1 MLAGQVVY
9 ADWLKGYGLVI
20 IVDHANGVFSL
31 YADAS
36 KILTSVGAKIE
47 AGETIGENGDTGMT
61 GENTLYFELRQGA
74 EPVDP
79 LVAGFQNDR
88 SRKEG
93 THVMEQVRSRRWLYL
108 LLMVTVALGIGIVLE
123 KSLERTGHAAETY
136 EELRTFS
143 EVLTPSAKHYVDDTK
158 VKDLV
163 QGAIRGMLSTL
174 DPHSAY
180 MTPDMY
186 KEMQVETR
194 GEFGGVGI
202 QIGVK
207 DNRLAVIAPIEGTP
221 AHRAGIKA
229 GDFITKVNDET
240 TKDLTL
246 MDAVQKMRGPK
257 GTKVNLTI
265 QRDGTTDPLAFSLV
279 RDTIKIE
286 SVKFK
291 VIDNTIGYVRLTQF
305 QEATGRDLGRAL
317 KQFKEQKL
325 QGTVLDLR
333 NNPGGLLTAA
343 VDVSEQFVG
352 NGKLIVYTKG
362 REGKKDEWFS
372 KTKETLEDFPMII
385 LVNEG
390 SASASEI
397 VAGALQDWGRAVIVG
412 TTSFGK
418 GSVQTILPLGDGSG
432 LRLTTAK
439 YYTPK
444 GRSIQ
449 STGITPDIVVKLQ
462 AQTLW
467 QRRLKRMAKRGSP
480 KPQNLRPVQRTH
492 PLR

>member
-1 MLAGQVVY
+1 M
-9 ADWLKGYGLVI
+9 
-20 IVDHANGVFSL
+20 
-31 YADAS
+31 
-36 KILTSVGAKIE
+36 
-47 AGETIGENGDTGMT
+47 
-61 GENTLYFELRQGA
+61 
-74 EPVDP
+74 
-79 LVAGFQNDR
+79 
-88 SRKEG
+88 
-93 THVMEQVRSRRWLYL
+93 MEQNQRRRFWMLGP
-108 LLMVTVALGIGIVLE
+108 MVMVALLSGVLIG
-123 KSLERTGHAAETY
+123 KGWERTGHATETY

-143 EVLTPSAKHYVDDTK
+143 EVLTQVQKNYVDDTK

-180 MTPDMY
+180 MTPEMY
-186 KEMQVETR
+186 KEMQVETK

-207 DNRLAVIAPIEGTP
+207 ENRLAVIAPIDGTP

-229 GDFITKVNDET
+229 GDYITKVNDES
-240 TKDLTL
+240 TKDLSL

-265 QRDGTTDPLAFSLV
+265 QRDGAADPLQFTLV

-286 SVKFK
+286 SVKSK
-291 VIDNTIGYVRLTQF
+291 VMENIGYVKLTQF
-305 QEATGRDLGRAL
+305 QEATGRDLGRVL
-317 KQFKEQKL
+317 KQFKDQKV
-325 QGTVLDLR
+325 QSTILDLR

-343 VDVSEQFVG
+343 VEVSEQFLP
-352 NGKLIVYTKG
+352 NGKLVVYTKG
-362 REGKKDEWFS
+362 RESKKDEWFAKGRDQMDDS
-372 KTKETLEDFPMII
+372 PMII

-397 VAGALQDWGRAVIVG
+397 VAGALQDYGRAVIVG

-449 STGITPDIVVKLQ
+449 STGITPDIVI
-462 AQTLW
+462 
-467 QRRLKRMAKRGSP
+467 
-480 KPQNLRPVQRTH
+480 KPQPATTVAKAEGKPGDKEADGKASKPPVAGPGKEQSAVVPKGAEDGVQKNGAAPAAPPLDLSGEPSLEQDVQLQKAVELLKTWKIFKELRPS
-492 PLR
+492 

>member
-1 MLAGQVVY
+1 M
-9 ADWLKGYGLVI
+9 
-20 IVDHANGVFSL
+20 
-31 YADAS
+31 
-36 KILTSVGAKIE
+36 
-47 AGETIGENGDTGMT
+47 
-61 GENTLYFELRQGA
+61 
-74 EPVDP
+74 
-79 LVAGFQNDR
+79 
-88 SRKEG
+88 
-93 THVMEQVRSRRWLYL
+93 MEQNQRRRFWMLGP
-108 LLMVTVALGIGIVLE
+108 MVMVALLSGVLIG
-123 KSLERTGHAAETY
+123 KGWERTGHATETY

-143 EVLTPSAKHYVDDTK
+143 EVLTQVQKNYVDDTK

-180 MTPDMY
+180 MTPEMY
-186 KEMQVETR
+186 KEMQVETK

-207 DNRLAVIAPIEGTP
+207 ENRLAVIAPIDGTP
-221 AHRAGIKA
+221 AQRAGIKA
-229 GDFITKVNDET
+229 GDYITKVNDES
-240 TKDLTL
+240 TKDLSL

-265 QRDGTTDPLAFSLV
+265 QRDGAADPLQFTLV

-286 SVKFK
+286 SVKSK
-291 VIDNTIGYVRLTQF
+291 VMENIGYVKLTQF
-305 QEATGRDLGRAL
+305 QEATGRDLGRVL
-317 KQFKEQKL
+317 KQFKDQKV
-325 QGTVLDLR
+325 QSTILDLR

-343 VDVSEQFVG
+343 VEVSEQFLP
-352 NGKLIVYTKG
+352 NGKLVVYTKG
-362 REGKKDEWFS
+362 RESKKDEWFAKGRDQMDDS
-372 KTKETLEDFPMII
+372 PMII

-397 VAGALQDWGRAVIVG
+397 VAGALQDYGRAVIVG

-449 STGITPDIVVKLQ
+449 STGITPDIVI
-462 AQTLW
+462 
-467 QRRLKRMAKRGSP
+467 
-480 KPQNLRPVQRTH
+480 KPQPATTVAKAEGKPGDKEADGKASKPPVAGPGKEQSAVVPKGAEDGVQKNGAAPAAPPLDLSGEPSLEQDVQLQKAVELLKTWKIFKELRPS
-492 PLR
+492 

>member
-1 MLAGQVVY
+1 
-9 ADWLKGYGLVI
+9 
-20 IVDHANGVFSL
+20 
-31 YADAS
+31 
-36 KILTSVGAKIE
+36 
-47 AGETIGENGDTGMT
+47 
-61 GENTLYFELRQGA
+61 
-74 EPVDP
+74 
-79 LVAGFQNDR
+79 
-88 SRKEG
+88 
-93 THVMEQVRSRRWLYL
+93 MEQNPRRRFWVLAP
-108 LLMVTVALGIGIVLE
+108 MVMVALTLGVLLG
-123 KSLERTGHAAETY
+123 KGWERTGHATETY
-136 EELRTFS
+136 EELKTFS
-143 EVLTPSAKHYVDDTK
+143 EVLTQVQKSYVDETK
-158 VKDLV
+158 AKDLV

-180 MTPDMY
+180 MTPEMY
-186 KEMQVETR
+186 KEMQVETK

-207 DNRLAVIAPIEGTP
+207 ENRLAVIAPIEGTP
-221 AHRAGIKA
+221 AYRAGVKA

-257 GTKVNLTI
+257 GSKVNLTI
-265 QRDGTTDPLAFSLV
+265 QREGTPEPLQFTLV

-286 SVKFK
+286 SVKSK
-291 VIDNTIGYVRLTQF
+291 VLDNIGYVRLTQF
-305 QEATGRDLGRAL
+305 QESTGRDLSKVL

-325 QGTVLDLR
+325 QSTILDLR
-333 NNPGGLLTAA
+333 NNPGGLLTAS
-343 VDVSEQFVG
+343 VEVSEQFLPG
-352 NGKLIVYTKG
+352 GKLVVYTKG
-362 REGKKDEWFS
+362 RESKKDEWIAKGKDQMDDS
-372 KTKETLEDFPMII
+372 PMII

-397 VAGALQDWGRAVIVG
+397 VAGALQDYGRAVIVG

-449 STGITPDIVVKLQ
+449 STGITPDIVVKAQPPATVAKAGETKPGEKEGESKQAKPAVVPGKDQPAQNGKGQEEGTPKNGTMPQSPPVEVSGDPSLEQDVQLQ
-462 AQTLW
+462 KAVEM
-467 QRRLKRMAKRGSP
+467 LKTWKIFKELPRAS
-480 KPQNLRPVQRTH
+480 
-492 PLR
+492 

>member
-1 MLAGQVVY
+1 MMMERESRRKP
-9 ADWLKGYGLVI
+9 WVI
-20 IVDHANGVFSL
+20 G
-31 YADAS
+31 
-36 KILTSVGAKIE
+36 
-47 AGETIGENGDTGMT
+47 
-61 GENTLYFELRQGA
+61 
-74 EPVDP
+74 P
-79 LVAGFQNDR
+79 LV
-88 SRKEG
+88 
-93 THVMEQVRSRRWLYL
+93 V
-108 LLMVTVALGIGIVLE
+108 VALLGGVLIG
-123 KSLERTGHAAETY
+123 KGWERTGHATETY
-136 EELRTFS
+136 EELKTFS
-143 EVLTPSAKHYVDDTK
+143 EVLNQVQKHYVDETK
-158 VKDLV
+158 PKDLI

-180 MTPDMY
+180 MTPEMY
-186 KEMQVETR
+186 KEMQVETK

-221 AHRAGIKA
+221 AYRAGIKA
-229 GDFITKVNDET
+229 GDFIVKVNDDT

-265 QRDGTTDPLAFSLV
+265 QRDGTPDPLVFTLV

-286 SVKFK
+286 SVKSK
-291 VIDNTIGYVRLTQF
+291 VIDNLGYVRLTQF
-305 QEATGRDLGRAL
+305 QEATGRDLSRAM
-317 KQFKEQKL
+317 KQFKEQKV
-325 QGTVLDLR
+325 QGAILDLR

-343 VDVSEQFVG
+343 VDVSEQFLPS
-352 NGKLIVYTKG
+352 GKLVVYTKS
-362 REGKKDEWFS
+362 REGKKDEWVS
-372 KTKETLEDFPMII
+372 KARDQMEDLPMIV

-397 VAGALQDWGRAVIVG
+397 VAGALQDWGRAVIIG

-449 STGITPDIVVKLQ
+449 STGITPDIVVKLSSAKEGKPGEKESETKGAKPSAGKPGDEAGPKNGATPPLAPGDGTGEPSLDQ
-462 AQTLW
+462 DAQL
-467 QRRLKRMAKRGSP
+467 QKAVELLKSWKIFKELKVS
-480 KPQNLRPVQRTH
+480 
-492 PLR
+492 

>member
-1 MLAGQVVY
+1 
-9 ADWLKGYGLVI
+9 
-20 IVDHANGVFSL
+20 
-31 YADAS
+31 
-36 KILTSVGAKIE
+36 
-47 AGETIGENGDTGMT
+47 
-61 GENTLYFELRQGA
+61 
-74 EPVDP
+74 
-79 LVAGFQNDR
+79 
-88 SRKEG
+88 
-93 THVMEQVRSRRWLYL
+93 MEQQPRRKSWVIGPM
-108 LLMVTVALGIGIVLE
+108 MVVAIVCGVLIG
-123 KSLERTGHAAETY
+123 KGWERTGHATETY
-136 EELRTFS
+136 EELKTFS
-143 EVLTPSAKHYVDDTK
+143 EVLNQVQRHYVDETK
-158 VKDLV
+158 TKELV

-180 MTPDMY
+180 MTPEMY
-186 KEMQVETR
+186 KEMQVETK

-207 DNRLAVIAPIEGTP
+207 ENRLAVIAPIEGTP
-221 AHRAGIKA
+221 AQRAGIKA
-229 GDFITKVNDET
+229 GDFIVKVNDET

-265 QRDGTTDPLAFSLV
+265 QREGTPDPLQFTLM

-286 SVKFK
+286 SVKSK
-291 VIDNTIGYVRLTQF
+291 IIDSLGYVRLTQF
-305 QEATGRDLGRAL
+305 QEATGRDLAKAI
-317 KQFKEQKL
+317 KQFREQKV
-325 QGTVLDLR
+325 QGAILDLR

-343 VDVSEQFVG
+343 VDVSEQFLP
-352 NGKLIVYTKG
+352 NGKLVVFTKN
-362 REGKKDEWFS
+362 REGKKDEWLAKS
-372 KTKETLEDFPMII
+372 KDQMDELPMII

-449 STGITPDIVVKLQ
+449 STGITPDIVVKLPTPVPAKDGKLAEKELDAKAVKPSQ
-462 AQTLW
+462 GKEKDAAPHSNGKAPEDAATKSGAAPQTPPLDSAGDPALEQDAQL
-467 QRRLKRMAKRGSP
+467 QKAVELLKTWKIFKEMKVS
-480 KPQNLRPVQRTH
+480 
-492 PLR
+492 

>member
-1 MLAGQVVY
+1 MKQNPQRRFWVLAP
-9 ADWLKGYGLVI
+9 
-20 IVDHANGVFSL
+20 
-31 YADAS
+31 
-36 KILTSVGAKIE
+36 
-47 AGETIGENGDTGMT
+47 M
-61 GENTLYFELRQGA
+61 
-74 EPVDP
+74 
-79 LVAGFQNDR
+79 
-88 SRKEG
+88 
-93 THVMEQVRSRRWLYL
+93 VM
-108 LLMVTVALGIGIVLE
+108 VALVLGVLLG
-123 KSLERTGHAAETY
+123 KGWERTGHATETY
-136 EELRTFS
+136 EELKTFS
-143 EVLTPSAKHYVDDTK
+143 EVLTQVQKSYVDETK

-180 MTPDMY
+180 MTPEMY
-186 KEMQVETR
+186 KEMQVETK

-207 DNRLAVIAPIEGTP
+207 ENRLAVIAPIEGTP
-221 AHRAGIKA
+221 AYRAGVKA

-257 GTKVNLTI
+257 GSKVNLTI
-265 QRDGTTDPLAFSLV
+265 QREGTPDPLQFTLV

-286 SVKFK
+286 SVKSK
-291 VIDNTIGYVRLTQF
+291 VLDNIGYVRLTQF
-305 QEATGRDLGRAL
+305 QESTGRDLSKVL

-325 QGTVLDLR
+325 QSTILDLR
-333 NNPGGLLTAA
+333 NNPGGLLTAS
-343 VDVSEQFVG
+343 VEVSEQFLPG
-352 NGKLIVYTKG
+352 GKLIVYTKG
-362 REGKKDEWFS
+362 RESKKDEWIAKGKDQMDDS
-372 KTKETLEDFPMII
+372 PMII
-385 LVNEG
+385 LINEG

-397 VAGALQDWGRAVIVG
+397 VAGALQDYGRAVIVG

-449 STGITPDIVVKLQ
+449 TTGITPDIVVKAQPPVTVAKAGETKPGEKEGEPKQAKPAVPGKDQPALNGKGHEEGIPKDGATAQPSATDASNDSSLEQDVQLQ
-462 AQTLW
+462 KAVEM
-467 QRRLKRMAKRGSP
+467 LKTWKIFKELPRAS
-480 KPQNLRPVQRTH
+480 
-492 PLR
+492 

>member
-1 MLAGQVVY
+1 MMEHNQRRRLWMLGPMVV
-9 ADWLKGYGLVI
+9 
-20 IVDHANGVFSL
+20 
-31 YADAS
+31 
-36 KILTSVGAKIE
+36 
-47 AGETIGENGDTGMT
+47 
-61 GENTLYFELRQGA
+61 
-74 EPVDP
+74 
-79 LVAGFQNDR
+79 
-88 SRKEG
+88 
-93 THVMEQVRSRRWLYL
+93 
-108 LLMVTVALGIGIVLE
+108 VALLSGVLIG
-123 KSLERTGHAAETY
+123 KGWERTGHASETY

-143 EVLTPSAKHYVDDTK
+143 EVLTQVQKNYVDDTK

-180 MTPDMY
+180 MTPEMY
-186 KEMQVETR
+186 KEMQVETK

-207 DNRLAVIAPIEGTP
+207 ENRLAVIAPIDGTP
-221 AHRAGIKA
+221 AQRAGIKA
-229 GDFITKVNDET
+229 GDYITKVNEES
-240 TKDLTL
+240 TKDLSL

-265 QRDGTTDPLAFSLV
+265 QRDGTSDPLQFTLV
-279 RDTIKIE
+279 RYTIKIE
-286 SVKFK
+286 SVKSK
-291 VIDNTIGYVRLTQF
+291 VMDNIGYVKLTQF
-305 QEATGRDLGRAL
+305 QEATGRDLGRVL
-317 KQFKEQKL
+317 KQFKDQKV
-325 QGTVLDLR
+325 QSTILDLR

-343 VDVSEQFVG
+343 VEVSEQFLP
-352 NGKLIVYTKG
+352 NGKLVVYTKG
-362 REGKKDEWFS
+362 RESKKDEWFAKGRDQMDDS
-372 KTKETLEDFPMII
+372 PMII

-397 VAGALQDWGRAVIVG
+397 VAGALQDYGRAVIVG

-449 STGITPDIVVKLQ
+449 STGITPDIVIKPQPATTV
-462 AQTLW
+462 
-467 QRRLKRMAKRGSP
+467 AKAETKPGDKEADNKTSKSPITGGPGKEQSAVSP
-480 KPQNLRPVQRTH
+480 KDEAVQRNGATPGAAPLDLSGEPSLDQDVQLQKAVELLKTWKIFKELRPS
-492 PLR
+492 

>member
-1 MLAGQVVY
+1 
-9 ADWLKGYGLVI
+9 
-20 IVDHANGVFSL
+20 
-31 YADAS
+31 
-36 KILTSVGAKIE
+36 
-47 AGETIGENGDTGMT
+47 
-61 GENTLYFELRQGA
+61 
-74 EPVDP
+74 
-79 LVAGFQNDR
+79 
-88 SRKEG
+88 
-93 THVMEQVRSRRWLYL
+93 MEQDPQRRFWILGPML
-108 LLMVTVALGIGIVLE
+108 VVALVLGVLLGKGWE
-123 KSLERTGHAAETY
+123 KTGHATETY
-136 EELRTFS
+136 EELKTFS
-143 EVLTPSAKHYVDDTK
+143 EVLTQVQKSYVDETK

-180 MTPDMY
+180 MTADMY
-186 KEMQVETR
+186 KEMQVETK

-207 DNRLAVIAPIEGTP
+207 ENRLAVIAPIEGTP
-221 AHRAGIKA
+221 AHRAGVKA

-257 GTKVNLTI
+257 GSKVNLTI
-265 QRDGTTDPLAFSLV
+265 QREGVPEALQFTLV

-286 SVKFK
+286 SVKSK
-291 VIDNTIGYVRLTQF
+291 VLDNIGYVRLTQF
-305 QEATGRDLGRAL
+305 QESTGRDLSKVL

-325 QGTVLDLR
+325 QSTILDLR
-333 NNPGGLLTAA
+333 NNPGGLLTSA
-343 VDVSEQFVG
+343 VEVSEQFLPS
-352 NGKLIVYTKG
+352 GKLVVYTKG
-362 REGKKDEWFS
+362 RESKKDEWVS
-372 KTKETLEDFPMII
+372 KGKDQMDDSPMII

-397 VAGALQDWGRAVIVG
+397 VAGALQDYGRAVIVG

-449 STGITPDIVVKLQ
+449 STGITPDIVVKSQPPTTVAKAGEGKSGEKEGEQKQPKIAVVPGKDQPAQNGKGQEEGAPKNGTTPQTSPVDVSGDPSLEQDVQLQ
-462 AQTLW
+462 KAVEM
-467 QRRLKRMAKRGSP
+467 LKTWKIFKELPRAS
-480 KPQNLRPVQRTH
+480 
-492 PLR
+492 

>member
-1 MLAGQVVY
+1 LVVGVMLG
-9 ADWLKGYGLVI
+9 KG
-20 IVDHANGVFSL
+20 
-31 YADAS
+31 
-36 KILTSVGAKIE
+36 
-47 AGETIGENGDTGMT
+47 
-61 GENTLYFELRQGA
+61 
-74 EPVDP
+74 
-79 LVAGFQNDR
+79 
-88 SRKEG
+88 
-93 THVMEQVRSRRWLYL
+93 W
-108 LLMVTVALGIGIVLE
+108 
-123 KSLERTGHAAETY
+123 ERTGHATETY
-136 EELRTFS
+136 EELKTFS
-143 EVLTPSAKHYVDDTK
+143 EVLTQVQKSYVEETK

-163 QGAIRGMLSTL
+163 QGAIRGMLATL

-186 KEMQVETR
+186 KEMQVETK

-207 DNRLAVIAPIEGTP
+207 ENRLAVIAPIEGTP
-221 AHRAGIKA
+221 AYRAGVKS

-257 GTKVNLTI
+257 GSKVNLTI
-265 QRDGTTDPLAFSLV
+265 QREGTPDPLQFTLV

-286 SVKFK
+286 SVKSK
-291 VIDNTIGYVRLTQF
+291 VLDNIGYVRLTQF
-305 QEATGRDLGRAL
+305 QESTGRDLSKVL
-317 KQFKEQKL
+317 KQFKDQKL
-325 QGTVLDLR
+325 QSTILDLR
-333 NNPGGLLTAA
+333 NNPGGLLTSA
-343 VDVSEQFVG
+343 VEVSEQFLPG
-352 NGKLIVYTKG
+352 GKLVVYTKG
-362 REGKKDEWFS
+362 RESKKDEWIS
-372 KTKETLEDFPMII
+372 KGKDQMDDSPMIV

-397 VAGALQDWGRAVIVG
+397 VAGALQDYGRAVIVG

-449 STGITPDIVVKLQ
+449 STGITPDIVVKAQ
-462 AQTLW
+462 PPTIVAKAGETKSGEKDGEQKQAKPAVVPGKDQPAQTGKGQEEGTQKNGTVPQPPSVDVSSDPSLE
-467 QRRLKRMAKRGSP
+467 QDVQLQKAVEMLKTWKIFKELP
-480 KPQNLRPVQRTH
+480 RPS
-492 PLR
+492 

>member
-1 MLAGQVVY
+1 
-9 ADWLKGYGLVI
+9 
-20 IVDHANGVFSL
+20 
-31 YADAS
+31 
-36 KILTSVGAKIE
+36 
-47 AGETIGENGDTGMT
+47 
-61 GENTLYFELRQGA
+61 
-74 EPVDP
+74 
-79 LVAGFQNDR
+79 
-88 SRKEG
+88 
-93 THVMEQVRSRRWLYL
+93 MEQYPRRRFWMLGP
-108 LLMVTVALGIGIVLE
+108 MMAVALILGVMLG
-123 KSLERTGHAAETY
+123 KGWERTGHATETY
-136 EELRTFS
+136 EELKTFS
-143 EVLTPSAKHYVDDTK
+143 EVLTQVQKSYVEETK

-186 KEMQVETR
+186 KEMQVETK

-207 DNRLAVIAPIEGTP
+207 ENRLAVIAPIEGTP
-221 AHRAGIKA
+221 AYRAGIKS

-257 GTKVNLTI
+257 GSKVNLTI
-265 QRDGTTDPLAFSLV
+265 QRDGTPDPLQFTLV

-286 SVKFK
+286 SVKSK
-291 VIDNTIGYVRLTQF
+291 VLDNIGYVRLTQF
-305 QEATGRDLGRAL
+305 QESTGRDLSKVL

-325 QGTVLDLR
+325 QSTILDLR

-343 VDVSEQFVG
+343 VEVSEQFLPG
-352 NGKLIVYTKG
+352 GKLVVYTKG
-362 REGKKDEWFS
+362 RESKKDEWIS
-372 KTKETLEDFPMII
+372 KGKDQMDDSPMIV

-397 VAGALQDWGRAVIVG
+397 VAGALQDYGRAVIVG

-449 STGITPDIVVKLQ
+449 STGITPDIVVKAQPPTTVAKAGEVKPGEKEGESKQ
-462 AQTLW
+462 A
-467 QRRLKRMAKRGSP
+467 
-480 KPQNLRPVQRTH
+480 KPVVVPGKDQPVQNGKGQEEATPKNGTMPQLPPADVSGEPSLEQDVQLQKAVEMLKTWKIFKELPRAS
-492 PLR
+492 

>member
-1 MLAGQVVY
+1 
-9 ADWLKGYGLVI
+9 
-20 IVDHANGVFSL
+20 
-31 YADAS
+31 
-36 KILTSVGAKIE
+36 
-47 AGETIGENGDTGMT
+47 
-61 GENTLYFELRQGA
+61 
-74 EPVDP
+74 
-79 LVAGFQNDR
+79 
-88 SRKEG
+88 
-93 THVMEQVRSRRWLYL
+93 MEQYPRRRFWL
-108 LLMVTVALGIGIVLE
+108 LGPLIIIAIVFGVLVG
-123 KSLERTGHAAETY
+123 KGWERTGHATETY
-136 EELRTFS
+136 EELKTFS
-143 EVLTPSAKHYVDDTK
+143 EVLTQVQKNYVDETK

-180 MTPDMY
+180 MTPEMY
-186 KEMQVETR
+186 KEMQVETK

-207 DNRLAVIAPIEGTP
+207 ENRLAVIAPIEGTP

-229 GDFITKVNDET
+229 GDFITKVNDES

-257 GTKVNLTI
+257 GTKVNLTV
-265 QRDGTTDPLAFSLV
+265 QRDGTADPLQFTLV

-286 SVKFK
+286 SVKSK
-291 VIDNTIGYVRLTQF
+291 MLDNIGYIRLTQF
-305 QEATGRDLGRAL
+305 QEATGRDLSKAL
-317 KQFKEQKL
+317 KQFKEQKV
-325 QGTVLDLR
+325 QGTILDMR

-343 VDVSEQFVG
+343 VEVSEQFLPS
-352 NGKLIVYTKG
+352 GKLVVYTKG
-362 REGKKDEWFS
+362 RESKKDEWFA
-372 KTKETLEDFPMII
+372 KGKDQMEDAPMII

-449 STGITPDIVVKLQ
+449 STGITPDIVVKVQPVAVAKAGEGKANEKEADPKAAKPPVAKDQPVPNGKPEDATHKNGTPPTPPPLDAAGEPALEQDVQLQKAVELLKSWKIFKGLPQ
-462 AQTLW
+462 AQ
-467 QRRLKRMAKRGSP
+467 S
-480 KPQNLRPVQRTH
+480 
-492 PLR
+492 

>member
-1 MLAGQVVY
+1 MEQQPRKKSWVVVPMIALALLG
-9 ADWLKGYGLVI
+9 GLVI
-20 IVDHANGVFSL
+20 G
-31 YADAS
+31 
-36 KILTSVGAKIE
+36 KG
-47 AGETIGENGDTGMT
+47 
-61 GENTLYFELRQGA
+61 
-74 EPVDP
+74 
-79 LVAGFQNDR
+79 
-88 SRKEG
+88 
-93 THVMEQVRSRRWLYL
+93 W
-108 LLMVTVALGIGIVLE
+108 
-123 KSLERTGHAAETY
+123 ERTGHAGETY
-136 EELRTFS
+136 EELKTFS
-143 EVLTPSAKHYVDDTK
+143 EVLNQVQKHYVDETK
-158 VKDLV
+158 PKDLI

-180 MTPDMY
+180 MTPEMY

-229 GDFITKVNDET
+229 GDFITKVNDDT

-257 GTKVNLTI
+257 GSKVNLTI
-265 QRDGTTDPLAFSLV
+265 QRDGTPDPLVFTLV

-286 SVKFK
+286 SVKSK
-291 VIDNTIGYVRLTQF
+291 VIDNLGYVRLTQF
-305 QEATGRDLGRAL
+305 QEATGRDLSKAI
-317 KQFKEQKL
+317 KQFKEQKV
-325 QGTVLDLR
+325 QGTILDLR

-343 VDVSEQFVG
+343 VDVSEQFLPS
-352 NGKLIVYTKG
+352 GKLVVYTKS
-362 REGKKDEWFS
+362 REGKKDEWFA
-372 KTKETLEDFPMII
+372 KAKDQLEDLPVIV

-397 VAGALQDWGRAVIVG
+397 VAGALQDYGRGLVVG

-418 GSVQTILPLGDGSG
+418 GSVQTILALSDGSG

-449 STGITPDIVVKLQ
+449 STGITPDIVVKLS
-462 AQTLW
+462 APVV
-467 QRRLKRMAKRGSP
+467 AKASEGKPAEKEAEP
-480 KPQNLRPVQRTH
+480 KAVKPPTGKETSPQNGKSPDEGGAKSGTPSPALPEVGGELSLEQDAQLQKAVELLKSWKIFKDLKTS
-492 PLR
+492 

>member
-1 MLAGQVVY
+1 MMEHNQRRRLWMLGPMVV
-9 ADWLKGYGLVI
+9 
-20 IVDHANGVFSL
+20 
-31 YADAS
+31 
-36 KILTSVGAKIE
+36 
-47 AGETIGENGDTGMT
+47 
-61 GENTLYFELRQGA
+61 
-74 EPVDP
+74 
-79 LVAGFQNDR
+79 
-88 SRKEG
+88 
-93 THVMEQVRSRRWLYL
+93 
-108 LLMVTVALGIGIVLE
+108 VALLSGVLIG
-123 KSLERTGHAAETY
+123 KGWERTGHASETY

-143 EVLTPSAKHYVDDTK
+143 EVLTQVQKNYVDDTK

-180 MTPDMY
+180 MTPEMY
-186 KEMQVETR
+186 KEMQVETK

-207 DNRLAVIAPIEGTP
+207 ENRLAVIAPIDGTP
-221 AHRAGIKA
+221 AQRAGIKA
-229 GDFITKVNDET
+229 GDYITKVNEES
-240 TKDLTL
+240 TKDLSL

-265 QRDGTTDPLAFSLV
+265 QRDGTSDPLQFTLV

-286 SVKFK
+286 SVKSK
-291 VIDNTIGYVRLTQF
+291 VMDNIGYVKLTQF

-317 KQFKEQKL
+317 KQFKDQKV
-325 QGTVLDLR
+325 QSTILDLR

-343 VDVSEQFVG
+343 VEVSEQFLP
-352 NGKLIVYTKG
+352 NGKLVVYTKG
-362 REGKKDEWFS
+362 RESKKDEWFAKGRDQMDDS
-372 KTKETLEDFPMII
+372 PMII

-397 VAGALQDWGRAVIVG
+397 VAGALQDYGRAVIVG

-449 STGITPDIVVKLQ
+449 STGITPDIVI
-462 AQTLW
+462 
-467 QRRLKRMAKRGSP
+467 
-480 KPQNLRPVQRTH
+480 KPQPATTVAKAETKPGDKEPDNKTSKSPITSGLGKEQSAATPKDDPMQRNGATPGAAPLDLSGEPSLDQDVQLQKAVELLKTWKIFKELRPS
-492 PLR
+492 

>member
-1 MLAGQVVY
+1 M
-9 ADWLKGYGLVI
+9 
-20 IVDHANGVFSL
+20 
-31 YADAS
+31 
-36 KILTSVGAKIE
+36 
-47 AGETIGENGDTGMT
+47 
-61 GENTLYFELRQGA
+61 
-74 EPVDP
+74 
-79 LVAGFQNDR
+79 
-88 SRKEG
+88 
-93 THVMEQVRSRRWLYL
+93 MEQNQRRRFWMLGP
-108 LLMVTVALGIGIVLE
+108 MIVVALVSGVLIG
-123 KSLERTGHAAETY
+123 KGWERTGHATETY

-143 EVLTPSAKHYVDDTK
+143 EVLTQVQKNYVDETK

-180 MTPDMY
+180 MTPEMY
-186 KEMQVETR
+186 KEMQVETK

-207 DNRLAVIAPIEGTP
+207 ENRLAVIAPIDGTP

-229 GDFITKVNDET
+229 GDYITKVNEDS
-240 TKDLTL
+240 TKDLSL

-265 QRDGTTDPLAFSLV
+265 QRDGTPDPLQFTLV

-286 SVKFK
+286 SVKSK
-291 VIDNTIGYVRLTQF
+291 VLDNIGYVKLTQF
-305 QEATGRDLGRAL
+305 QEATGRDLAKAL
-317 KQFKEQKL
+317 KQFKEQKV
-325 QGTVLDLR
+325 QSTILDLR

-343 VDVSEQFVG
+343 VEVSEQFLST
-352 NGKLIVYTKG
+352 GKLVVYTKG
-362 REGKKDEWFS
+362 RESKKDEWFAKGKDQMDDS
-372 KTKETLEDFPMII
+372 PMII

-397 VAGALQDWGRAVIVG
+397 VAGALQDYGRAVIVG

-449 STGITPDIVVKLQ
+449 STGITPDIVVKPQQPTTVAKADTKPGEKEADGKTAKSSPPAAAPSKEQPSATGKGHEEGTPKNGTAPTAPPVDASGEPSLDQDVQLQ
-462 AQTLW
+462 KAVEM
-467 QRRLKRMAKRGSP
+467 LKTWKIF
-480 KPQNLRPVQRTH
+480 KELRPS
-492 PLR
+492 

>member
-1 MLAGQVVY
+1 M
-9 ADWLKGYGLVI
+9 
-20 IVDHANGVFSL
+20 
-31 YADAS
+31 
-36 KILTSVGAKIE
+36 
-47 AGETIGENGDTGMT
+47 
-61 GENTLYFELRQGA
+61 
-74 EPVDP
+74 
-79 LVAGFQNDR
+79 
-88 SRKEG
+88 
-93 THVMEQVRSRRWLYL
+93 MEQNQRRRFWMLGP
-108 LLMVTVALGIGIVLE
+108 MVIVALLFGVLIG
-123 KSLERTGHAAETY
+123 KGWERTGHATETY

-143 EVLTPSAKHYVDDTK
+143 EVLTQVQKNYVDDTK

-180 MTPDMY
+180 MTPEMY
-186 KEMQVETR
+186 KEMQVETK

-207 DNRLAVIAPIEGTP
+207 ENRLAVIAPIDGTP
-221 AHRAGIKA
+221 AQRAGIKA
-229 GDFITKVNDET
+229 GDYITKVNDES
-240 TKDLTL
+240 TKDLSL

-257 GTKVNLTI
+257 GTKVNITI
-265 QRDGTTDPLAFSLV
+265 QRDGTVDPLQFTLV

-286 SVKFK
+286 SVKSK
-291 VIDNTIGYVRLTQF
+291 VLDNIGYVKLTQF
-305 QEATGRDLGRAL
+305 QEATGRDLGRVL
-317 KQFKEQKL
+317 KQFKEQKV
-325 QGTVLDLR
+325 QSTILDLR

-343 VDVSEQFVG
+343 VEVSEQFLP
-352 NGKLIVYTKG
+352 NGKLVVYTKG
-362 REGKKDEWFS
+362 RESKKDEWFAKGRDQMDDS
-372 KTKETLEDFPMII
+372 PMII

-397 VAGALQDWGRAVIVG
+397 VAGALQDYGRAVIVG

-449 STGITPDIVVKLQ
+449 STGITPDIVI
-462 AQTLW
+462 
-467 QRRLKRMAKRGSP
+467 
-480 KPQNLRPVQRTH
+480 KPQPATMVAKAETKPGDSPEGKTSKPPVTAAPGKEQSAATPKGVEDGVQKNGAAPPASPLDLSGEPSLEQDVQLQKAVELLKTWKIFKELRPS
-492 PLR
+492 

>member
-1 MLAGQVVY
+1 M
-9 ADWLKGYGLVI
+9 
-20 IVDHANGVFSL
+20 
-31 YADAS
+31 
-36 KILTSVGAKIE
+36 
-47 AGETIGENGDTGMT
+47 
-61 GENTLYFELRQGA
+61 
-74 EPVDP
+74 
-79 LVAGFQNDR
+79 
-88 SRKEG
+88 
-93 THVMEQVRSRRWLYL
+93 MEQNQRRRFWMLGP
-108 LLMVTVALGIGIVLE
+108 MVMVALLSGVLIGKGWE
-123 KSLERTGHAAETY
+123 QNGHATETY

-143 EVLTPSAKHYVDDTK
+143 EVLTQVQKNYVDDTK

-180 MTPDMY
+180 MTPEMY
-186 KEMQVETR
+186 KEMQVETK

-207 DNRLAVIAPIEGTP
+207 ENRLAVIAPIDGTP
-221 AHRAGIKA
+221 AQRAGIKA
-229 GDFITKVNDET
+229 GDYITKVNDES
-240 TKDLTL
+240 TKDLSL

-265 QRDGTTDPLAFSLV
+265 QRDGAADPLQFTLV

-286 SVKFK
+286 SVKSK
-291 VIDNTIGYVRLTQF
+291 VMENIGYVKLTQF
-305 QEATGRDLGRAL
+305 QEATGRDLGRVL
-317 KQFKEQKL
+317 KQFKDQKV
-325 QGTVLDLR
+325 QSTILDLR

-343 VDVSEQFVG
+343 VEVSEQFLP
-352 NGKLIVYTKG
+352 NGKLVVYTKG
-362 REGKKDEWFS
+362 RESKKDEWFAKGRDQMDDS
-372 KTKETLEDFPMII
+372 PMII

-397 VAGALQDWGRAVIVG
+397 VAGALQDYGRAVIVG

-449 STGITPDIVVKLQ
+449 STGITPDIVI
-462 AQTLW
+462 
-467 QRRLKRMAKRGSP
+467 
-480 KPQNLRPVQRTH
+480 KPQPATTVAKAEGKPGDKEADGKASKPPVAGPGKEQSAVVPKGAEDGVQKNGAAPAAPPLDLSGEPSLEQDVQLQKAVELLKTWKIFKELRPS
-492 PLR
+492 

>member
-1 MLAGQVVY
+1 
-9 ADWLKGYGLVI
+9 
-20 IVDHANGVFSL
+20 
-31 YADAS
+31 
-36 KILTSVGAKIE
+36 
-47 AGETIGENGDTGMT
+47 
-61 GENTLYFELRQGA
+61 
-74 EPVDP
+74 
-79 LVAGFQNDR
+79 
-88 SRKEG
+88 
-93 THVMEQVRSRRWLYL
+93 MEQDPKRRFWILGPML
-108 LLMVTVALGIGIVLE
+108 VVALVLGVLLGKGLE
-123 KSLERTGHAAETY
+123 KTGHATETY
-136 EELRTFS
+136 EELKTFS
-143 EVLTPSAKHYVDDTK
+143 EVLTQVQKSYVDETK

-180 MTPDMY
+180 MTADMY
-186 KEMQVETR
+186 KEMQVETK

-207 DNRLAVIAPIEGTP
+207 ENRLAVIAPIEGTP
-221 AHRAGIKA
+221 AHRAGVKA

-257 GTKVNLTI
+257 GSKVNLTI
-265 QRDGTTDPLAFSLV
+265 QREGVPEALQFTLV

-286 SVKFK
+286 SVKSK
-291 VIDNTIGYVRLTQF
+291 VLDNIGYVRLTQF
-305 QEATGRDLGRAL
+305 QESTGRDLIKVL

-325 QGTVLDLR
+325 QSTILDLR
-333 NNPGGLLTAA
+333 NNPGGLLTSA
-343 VDVSEQFVG
+343 VEVSEQFLPS
-352 NGKLIVYTKG
+352 GKLVVYTKG
-362 REGKKDEWFS
+362 RESKKDEWVS
-372 KTKETLEDFPMII
+372 KGKDQMDDSPMII

-397 VAGALQDWGRAVIVG
+397 VAGALQDYGRAVIVG

-449 STGITPDIVVKLQ
+449 STGITPDIVVKPQPPTTVAKAGEAKSGEKEGEQKQPKSAVVPGKDQPAQNGKGQEEGAPKNGVTPQASPVDVSGDPSLEQDIQLQ
-462 AQTLW
+462 KAVEM
-467 QRRLKRMAKRGSP
+467 LKTWKIFKELPRAS
-480 KPQNLRPVQRTH
+480 
-492 PLR
+492 

>member
-1 MLAGQVVY
+1 MMEQQPRRKSWVVGPMIALALLCG
-9 ADWLKGYGLVI
+9 VI
-20 IVDHANGVFSL
+20 IG
-31 YADAS
+31 
-36 KILTSVGAKIE
+36 KG
-47 AGETIGENGDTGMT
+47 
-61 GENTLYFELRQGA
+61 
-74 EPVDP
+74 
-79 LVAGFQNDR
+79 
-88 SRKEG
+88 
-93 THVMEQVRSRRWLYL
+93 W
-108 LLMVTVALGIGIVLE
+108 
-123 KSLERTGHAAETY
+123 ERTGHASETY
-136 EELRTFS
+136 EELKTFS
-143 EVLTPSAKHYVDDTK
+143 EVLNQVQKHYVDETK
-158 VKDLV
+158 PKDLI

-180 MTPDMY
+180 MTPEMY

-221 AHRAGIKA
+221 AYRAGIKA
-229 GDFITKVNDET
+229 GDFIIKVNEDP

-257 GTKVNLTI
+257 GSKVNLTI
-265 QRDGTTDPLAFSLV
+265 QRDGATDPLVFTLV

-286 SVKFK
+286 SVKSK
-291 VIDNTIGYVRLTQF
+291 VIENLGYVRLTQF
-305 QEATGRDLGRAL
+305 QEATGRDLAKAI
-317 KQFKEQKL
+317 KQFKEQKV
-325 QGTVLDLR
+325 QGAILDLR

-343 VDVSEQFVG
+343 VDVSEQFLPT
-352 NGKLIVYTKG
+352 GKLVVYTKS
-362 REGKKDEWFS
+362 REGKKDEWVA
-372 KTKETLEDFPMII
+372 KAKDQLEDLPVII

-397 VAGALQDWGRAVIVG
+397 VAGALQDWGRGLVVG

-418 GSVQTILPLGDGSG
+418 GSVQTILALGDGSG

-449 STGITPDIVVKLQ
+449 STGITPDIVVKLS
-462 AQTLW
+462 APAA
-467 QRRLKRMAKRGSP
+467 AKGPEGKSGDKEPEP
-480 KPQNLRPVQRTH
+480 KAVKPPTGKDAVPQNGKSPEEGGSKNGTPPPALPEAGGELSLEQDVQ
-492 PLR
+492 LQKAVELLKSWKIFKELKAS

>member
-1 MLAGQVVY
+1 MLG
-9 ADWLKGYGLVI
+9 KGWE
-20 IVDHANGVFSL
+20 H
-31 YADAS
+31 
-36 KILTSVGAKIE
+36 
-47 AGETIGENGDTGMT
+47 
-61 GENTLYFELRQGA
+61 
-74 EPVDP
+74 
-79 LVAGFQNDR
+79 
-88 SRKEG
+88 
-93 THVMEQVRSRRWLYL
+93 
-108 LLMVTVALGIGIVLE
+108 
-123 KSLERTGHAAETY
+123 TGHATETY
-136 EELRTFS
+136 EELKTFS
-143 EVLTPSAKHYVDDTK
+143 EVLTQVQKSYVDETK

-186 KEMQVETR
+186 KEMQVETK

-207 DNRLAVIAPIEGTP
+207 ENRLAVIAPIEGTP
-221 AHRAGIKA
+221 AYRAGIKA

-257 GTKVNLTI
+257 GSKVNLTI
-265 QRDGTTDPLAFSLV
+265 QRDGTPDPLQFTLV

-286 SVKFK
+286 SVKSK
-291 VIDNTIGYVRLTQF
+291 VLDNIGYVRLTQF
-305 QEATGRDLGRAL
+305 QESTGRDLSKVL

-325 QGTVLDLR
+325 QSTILDLR
-333 NNPGGLLTAA
+333 NNPGGLLTSA
-343 VDVSEQFVG
+343 VEVSEQFLPG
-352 NGKLIVYTKG
+352 GKLVVYTKG
-362 REGKKDEWFS
+362 RESKKDEWIAKGKDQMDDS
-372 KTKETLEDFPMII
+372 PMIV

-397 VAGALQDWGRAVIVG
+397 VAGALQDYGRAVIVG

-449 STGITPDIVVKLQ
+449 STGITPDIVVKPQPPTAVAKVGETKPGEKEGESKQAKPAVVPGKDQPALNGKGQEEGTPKSGTMPQLPPVDALGDPSLEQDVQLQ
-462 AQTLW
+462 KAVEM
-467 QRRLKRMAKRGSP
+467 LKTWKIFKELPRAS
-480 KPQNLRPVQRTH
+480 
-492 PLR
+492 

>member
-1 MLAGQVVY
+1 MMEHNQRRRLWMLGPMVV
-9 ADWLKGYGLVI
+9 
-20 IVDHANGVFSL
+20 
-31 YADAS
+31 
-36 KILTSVGAKIE
+36 
-47 AGETIGENGDTGMT
+47 
-61 GENTLYFELRQGA
+61 
-74 EPVDP
+74 
-79 LVAGFQNDR
+79 
-88 SRKEG
+88 
-93 THVMEQVRSRRWLYL
+93 
-108 LLMVTVALGIGIVLE
+108 VALLSGVLIG
-123 KSLERTGHAAETY
+123 KGWERTGHASETY

-143 EVLTPSAKHYVDDTK
+143 EVLTQVQKNYVDDTK

-180 MTPDMY
+180 MTPEMY
-186 KEMQVETR
+186 KEMQVETK

-207 DNRLAVIAPIEGTP
+207 ENRLAVIAPIDGTP
-221 AHRAGIKA
+221 AQRAGIKA
-229 GDFITKVNDET
+229 GDYITKVNEES
-240 TKDLTL
+240 TKDLSL

-265 QRDGTTDPLAFSLV
+265 QRDGTSDPLQFTLV

-286 SVKFK
+286 SVKSK
-291 VIDNTIGYVRLTQF
+291 VMDNIGYVKLTQF
-305 QEATGRDLGRAL
+305 QEATGRDLGRVL
-317 KQFKEQKL
+317 KQFKDQKV
-325 QGTVLDLR
+325 QSTILDLR

-343 VDVSEQFVG
+343 VEVSEQFLP
-352 NGKLIVYTKG
+352 NGKLVVYTKG
-362 REGKKDEWFS
+362 RESKKDEWFAKGRDQMDDS
-372 KTKETLEDFPMII
+372 PMII

-397 VAGALQDWGRAVIVG
+397 VAGALQDYGRAVIVG

-449 STGITPDIVVKLQ
+449 STGITPDIVIKPQPATTV
-462 AQTLW
+462 
-467 QRRLKRMAKRGSP
+467 AKADTKPGDKEADNKTSKSPITGGPGKEQSAVSP
-480 KPQNLRPVQRTH
+480 KDEAVQRNGATPGAAPLDLSGEPSLDQDVQLQKAVELLKTWKIFKELRPS
-492 PLR
+492 

>member
-1 MLAGQVVY
+1 M
-9 ADWLKGYGLVI
+9 
-20 IVDHANGVFSL
+20 
-31 YADAS
+31 
-36 KILTSVGAKIE
+36 
-47 AGETIGENGDTGMT
+47 
-61 GENTLYFELRQGA
+61 
-74 EPVDP
+74 
-79 LVAGFQNDR
+79 
-88 SRKEG
+88 
-93 THVMEQVRSRRWLYL
+93 MEQNQRRRFWMLGP
-108 LLMVTVALGIGIVLE
+108 MVVVALLSGVLIG
-123 KSLERTGHAAETY
+123 KGWERTGHATETY

-143 EVLTPSAKHYVDDTK
+143 EVLTQVQKNYVDDTK

-180 MTPDMY
+180 MTPEMY
-186 KEMQVETR
+186 KEMQVETK

-207 DNRLAVIAPIEGTP
+207 ENRLAVIAPIDGTP
-221 AHRAGIKA
+221 AQRAGIKA
-229 GDFITKVNDET
+229 GDYITKVNEES
-240 TKDLTL
+240 TKDLSL

-265 QRDGTTDPLAFSLV
+265 QRDGTVDPLQFTLV

-286 SVKFK
+286 SVKSK
-291 VIDNTIGYVRLTQF
+291 VLDNIGYVKLTQF
-305 QEATGRDLGRAL
+305 QEATGRDLGRVL
-317 KQFKEQKL
+317 KQFKDQKV
-325 QGTVLDLR
+325 QSTILDLR

-343 VDVSEQFVG
+343 VEVSEQFLP
-352 NGKLIVYTKG
+352 NGKLVVYTKG
-362 REGKKDEWFS
+362 RESKKDEWFAKGRDQMDDS
-372 KTKETLEDFPMII
+372 PMII

-397 VAGALQDWGRAVIVG
+397 VAGALQDYGRAVIVG

-439 YYTPK
+439 YYTPN

-449 STGITPDIVVKLQ
+449 STGITPDIVI
-462 AQTLW
+462 
-467 QRRLKRMAKRGSP
+467 
-480 KPQNLRPVQRTH
+480 KPQPATTVAKAEGKPGDKEADGKASKPPVTGPGKEQSAATPKGAEDGVQRNGAAPAAASPDLSGEPSLDQDVQLQKAVELLKTWKIFKELRPS
-492 PLR
+492 